1 MDVRMPDGVVV
12 KNVPEGITQDDLL
25 ERYSLSKQPQRTGGT
40 IMSTDVP
47 QVITAQNRGSVMPAE
62 PSTSMMD
69 KIKALYEVPATI
81 GSGMIAQPVGAAYGA
96 YKGITGPKTPQAMQ
110 QAQQAG
116 GQLAQKLQF
125 QPTSPASVGALES
138 IGGALE
144 AAKIPPYL
152 GAIGAIPSAI
162 QAGNVARPVAQQ
174 AARPAMQAIQEV
186 KPTLAG
192 MLRKE
197 APTMAGVGAAEV
209 PEAATRMQMAQQLRV
224 PVELSKGQ
232 AMRDLGQQKFEIE
245 TPKNFPELGK
255 PLIEAQAKRND
266 AILQNFD
273 AFVDATGK
281 ETYGLRETGRV
292 VDKALI
298 NEANKRKSEI
308 NAAYTAAREAG
319 ETQQPVDYAP
329 LKAYIDE
336 QTPTVKRKLAPI
348 ISAVDEEIAKNDPE
362 RIVIDSIT
370 KQKVKQPP
378 SGQISINN
386 LEDIY
391 QFINKNYEPG
401 TVGEG
406 HAKAMKNIINQ
417 MTEGQGGE
425 LYQQARQLRTKY
437 GREFE
442 NVGYVDKLLRTKPGT
457 TDRAVAF
464 EDVFDHSILNGSLD
478 DVSAIGRTLKK
489 AGPEG
494 QQAWK
499 ELQGQTIE
507 YIKKKATNTTDKDIY
522 GNPVVMPKQL
532 KNVVDSLDQDGKLD
546 YVFGKKGAQEL
557 RDLTAVTET
566 VNAPLKGAA
575 NYSNTSSAI
584 ITALDKINATPLGKI
599 PVLGTASK
607 YVAEKGKES
616 ALKKQ
621 IEESI
626 KYTPED
632 MAKALKGK

>member
-1 MDVRMPDGVVV
+1 
-12 KNVPEGITQDDLL
+12 
-25 ERYSLSKQPQRTGGT
+25 
-40 IMSTDVP
+40 MS
-47 QVITAQNRGSVMPAE
+47 
-62 PSTSMMD
+62 
-69 KIKALYEVPATI
+69 
-81 GSGMIAQPVGAAYGA
+81 
-96 YKGITGPKTPQAMQ
+96 QAMQ
-110 QAQQAG
+110 TAKPAVNTMAQA
-116 GQLAQKLQF
+116 
-125 QPTSPASVGALES
+125 
-138 IGGALE
+138 
-144 AAKIPPYL
+144 
-152 GAIGAIPSAI
+152 
-162 QAGNVARPVAQQ
+162 
-174 AARPAMQAIQEV
+174 
-186 KPTLAG
+186 
-192 MLRKE
+192 LRKE

-209 PEAATRMQMAQQLRV
+209 PEAVNRMQMAQQLRV

-255 PLIEAQAKRND
+255 PLVEAQAKRND

-292 VDKALI
+292 VDRALVGA
-298 NEANKRKSEI
+298 ANKAKSEI

-319 ETQQPVDYAP
+319 ETQQPVGYAP
-329 LKAYIDE
+329 LKAYIDN

-348 ISAVDEEIAKNDPE
+348 ISAVDEEIAKNDP
-362 RIVIDSIT
+362 
-370 KQKVKQPP
+370 KKA
-378 SGQISINN
+378 GQISINN

-401 TVGEG
+401 TVGET

-425 LYQQARQLRTKY
+425 LYQEARKLRTKF

-457 TDRAVAF
+457 TDRSVAF
-464 EDVFDHSILNGSLD
+464 EDVFDHSVLNGSLD
-478 DVSAIGRTLKK
+478 DVRAIGMTLKK

-499 ELQGQTIE
+499 ELQGQTIQ
-507 YIKKKATNTTDKDIY
+507 YIKDKVSQSVDVDSF
-522 GNPVVMPKQL
+522 GNPVVSPAKF
-532 KNVVDSLDQDGKLD
+532 KSVVTQLDQDGKLD
-546 YVFGKKGAQEL
+546 YVFGKKGAQEI
-557 RDLTAVTET
+557 RDLLATTIN

-584 ITALDKINATPLGKI
+584 ITALDKINESPLGKI
-599 PVLGTASK
+599 PVLGSASK
-607 YVAEKGKES
+607 FVAEKGKES

-621 IEESI
+621 IKESI
-626 KYTPED
+626 EYNP
-632 MAKALKGK
+632 MADALRKGK

>member
-1 MDVRMPDGVVV
+1 MDVLMPDGTLV
-12 KNVPEGITQDDLL
+12 KDVPEGITKAQLQAKL
-25 ERYSLSKQPQRTGGT
+25 AGASAPTKTTLQP
-40 IMSTDVP
+40 DVP
-47 QVITAQNRGSVMPAE
+47 LVASQMPKQIPVAE
-62 PSTSMMD
+62 PKRSMMD
-69 KIKALYEVPATI
+69 YVKALGEVPLTAA
-81 GSGMIAQPVGAAYGA
+81 SGAIAQPVGAAYGV
-96 YKGITGPKTPQAMQ
+96 YKGMTSPQYGT
-110 QAQQAG
+110 QAG
-116 GQLAQKLQF
+116 VEQGRQAGAELAQKLQY
-125 QPTSPASVGALES
+125 QPTSPVTQDV
-138 IGGALE
+138 
-144 AAKIPPYL
+144 L
-152 GAIGAIPSAI
+152 GAVGNVMETAKVPVTPAGIGQIPSF
-162 QAGNVARPVAQQ
+162 AQQ
-174 AARPAMQAIQEV
+174 ARNVGQFVRPMAQEAIQTA
-186 KPTLAG
+186 KPVVNPLAQA
-192 MLRKE
+192 LRKE
-197 APTMAGVGAAEV
+197 TPTLSGVGAAEV
-209 PEAATRMQMAQQLRV
+209 PEAVARTQMAQQLRV

-232 AMRDLGQQKFEIE
+232 ALRDLGQQKFEIE

-292 VDKALI
+292 VDKALV
-298 NEANKRKSEI
+298 NAANKAKADI

-319 ETQQPVDYAP
+319 ETQQPVGYAP

-348 ISAVDEEIAKNDPE
+348 ISAVDEEIAKNDP
-362 RIVIDSIT
+362 
-370 KQKVKQPP
+370 KKL
-378 SGQISINN
+378 GQISINS

-401 TVGEG
+401 TVGET

-425 LYQQARQLRTKY
+425 LYQEARKLRTKY

-478 DVSAIGRTLKK
+478 DVRAIGMTLKK

-499 ELQGQTIE
+499 ELQGQTVE
-507 YIKKKATNTTDKDIY
+507 YIKRKATNTTDKDIY
-522 GNPVVMPKQL
+522 GNPVVMPRQFKT
-532 KNVVDSLDQDGKLD
+532 VVDTLDQDGKLD
-546 YVFGKKGAQEL
+546 YVFGKQGAQEI
-557 RDLTAVTET
+557 RDLVAVTET

-584 ITALDKINATPLGKI
+584 ISGLDKIAKLRI
-599 PVLGTASK
+599 PAVSNIAGFAS
-607 YVAEKGKES
+607 EKGTES

-621 IEESI
+621 IKESI
-626 KYTPED
+626 NYDP
-632 MAKALKGK
+632 MAEALRKGKK

>member
-1 MDVRMPDGVVV
+1 MPDGTLI
-12 KNVPEGITQDDLL
+12 KDVPEGTTKAQL
-25 ERYSLSKQPQRTGGT
+25 EAKLAGSVAPKTTALQP
-40 IMSTDVP
+40 DVP
-47 QVITAQNRGSVMPAE
+47 LVASQMPKQVPIEE
-62 PSTSMMD
+62 PKTSMMD
-69 KIKALYEVPATI
+69 KLKALYEVPATV
-81 GSGMIAQPVGAAYGA
+81 GSAMLSLPASAAYGYGRSA
-96 YKGITGPKTPQAMQ
+96 LEGAAQGKMPSPEARDKYFRQARQ
-110 QAQQAG
+110 ET
-116 GQLAQKLQF
+116 QF

-144 AAKIPPYL
+144 TAKIPPYL
-152 GAIGAIPSAI
+152 GNIGMIPSAMQSVGAI
-162 QAGNVARPVAQQ
+162 RPMINQTMQTAK
-174 AARPAMQAIQEV
+174 PAVSNMAN
-186 KPTLAG
+186 A
-192 MLRKE
+192 LRGKVTVE
-197 APTMAGVGAAEV
+197 GAPTMAGVGAAEV
-209 PEAATRMQMAQQLRV
+209 PEAAVRAQMAQQLRV

-292 VDKALI
+292 VDKALVGA
-298 NEANKRKSEI
+298 ANKAKADI

-319 ETQQPVDYAP
+319 ETQQPVGYAP
-329 LKAYIDE
+329 LKTYIDE

-348 ISAVDEEIAKNDPE
+348 ISAVDEEIAKNDP
-362 RIVIDSIT
+362 
-370 KQKVKQPP
+370 KKL
-378 SGQISINN
+378 GQVSINN

-406 HAKAMKNIINQ
+406 HARAMKNIINQ

-425 LYQQARQLRTKY
+425 LYQEARKLRTKF

-457 TDRAVAF
+457 TDRSIAF

-478 DVSAIGRTLKK
+478 DVRAIGMTLKK

-494 QQAWK
+494 QQAFK
-499 ELQGQTIE
+499 ELQGQTIQ
-507 YIKKKATNTTDKDIY
+507 YMKDQVSKSVDVDSF
-522 GNPVVMPKQL
+522 GNPVVSPAKF
-532 KNVVDSLDQDGKLD
+532 KSVVTQLDQDGKLD
-546 YVFGKKGAQEL
+546 YIFGKTGAQEIRNL
-557 RDLTAVTET
+557 LET
-566 VNAPLKGAA
+566 TINVNAPLKGAA

-584 ITALDKINATPLGKI
+584 IGALDKIGGIRI
-599 PVLGTASK
+599 PGVSNVAK
-607 YVAEKGKES
+607 FAAEKGKES

-621 IEESI
+621 IKESI
-626 KYTPED
+626 EYNP
-632 MAKALKGK
+632 MADALRKTK

>member
-1 MDVRMPDGVVV
+1 MAEYIVTAPDG
-12 KNVPEGITQDDLL
+12 KEITLEGPAGASKEQIIAQAQKLYKPQSAPTQTTL
-25 ERYSLSKQPQRTGGT
+25 QP
-40 IMSTDVP
+40 DVP
-47 QVITAQNRGSVMPAE
+47 LVASQMPKQIPVAE
-62 PSTSMMD
+62 PKRSMMD
-69 KIKALYEVPATI
+69 YVKALGEVPLTAA
-81 GSGMIAQPVGAAYGA
+81 SGAIAQPVGAAYGV
-96 YKGITGPKTPQAMQ
+96 YKGMTSPQYGT
-110 QAQQAG
+110 QAG
-116 GQLAQKLQF
+116 VEEGRQAGAELAQKLQY
-125 QPTSPASVGALES
+125 QPTSPVTQDV
-138 IGGALE
+138 
-144 AAKIPPYL
+144 L
-152 GAIGAIPSAI
+152 GAIGGAMEAAKVPVTPAGIGQIPSF
-162 QAGNVARPVAQQ
+162 AQQ
-174 AARPAMQAIQEV
+174 ARNVGQFVRPMAQEAIQTA
-186 KPTLAG
+186 KPVVNPLAQA
-192 MLRKE
+192 LRKE
-197 APTMAGVGAAEV
+197 APTLSGVGAAEV
-209 PEAATRMQMAQQLRV
+209 PEAVARTQMAQQLRV

-232 AMRDLGQQKFEIE
+232 ALRDLGQQKFEIE

-292 VDKALI
+292 VDKALV
-298 NEANKRKSEI
+298 NAANKAKADI

-319 ETQQPVDYAP
+319 ETQQPVGYAP

-348 ISAVDEEIAKNDPE
+348 ISAVDEEIAKNDP
-362 RIVIDSIT
+362 
-370 KQKVKQPP
+370 KKL
-378 SGQISINN
+378 GQISINS

-401 TVGEG
+401 TVGET

-425 LYQQARQLRTKY
+425 LYQEARKLRTKY

-442 NVGYVDKLLRTKPGT
+442 NVGYVDKLLRQKPGT

-478 DVSAIGRTLKK
+478 DVRAIGMTLKK

-499 ELQGQTIE
+499 ELQGQTIQ
-507 YIKKKATNTTDKDIY
+507 YIKDKVTQNIDTDAF
-522 GNPVVMPKQL
+522 GNPVVSPAKF
-532 KNVVDSLDQDGKLD
+532 KSVVTQLDQDGKLD
-546 YVFGKKGAQEL
+546 YVFGKQGAQEI
-557 RDLTAVTET
+557 RDLLET
-566 VNAPLKGAA
+566 TINVNQPLKGAA
-575 NYSNTSSAI
+575 NYSNSASAI
-584 ITALDKINATPLGKI
+584 ITALDKINESPLGKI

-607 YVAEKGKES
+607 FVAEKGKES

-621 IEESI
+621 IKESI
-626 KYTPED
+626 NYDP
-632 MAKALKGK
+632 MAEALRKGKK

>member
-1 MDVRMPDGVVV
+1 MAEKEYTVVAPDG
-12 KNVPEGITQDDLL
+12 KEITLIGPIGASND
-25 ERYSLSKQPQRTGGT
+25 
-40 IMSTDVP
+40 
-47 QVITAQNRGSVMPAE
+47 
-62 PSTSMMD
+62 
-69 KIKALYEVPATI
+69 EV
-81 GSGMIAQPVGAAYGA
+81 IAQ
-96 YKGITGPKTPQAMQ
+96 
-110 QAQQAG
+110 
-116 GQLAQKLQF
+116 AQKLYKPQEATKRDMTDYVKALGEVPTALVRGVVDPILANAYGIAKSIPQAIQTGQAPAPIGAQIAQETMQKMQY
-125 QPTSPASVGALES
+125 QPTSPVTKDVLGA

-144 AAKIPPYL
+144 STKLPPYM
-152 GAIGAIPSAI
+152 GNIGAIPSAI
-162 QAGNVARPVAQQ
+162 QAGNVAKP
-174 AARPAMQAIQEV
+174 AIQETIQTV
-186 KPTLAG
+186 KPVVNTMAQT
-192 MLRKE
+192 LRKE
-197 APTMAGVGAAEV
+197 APTMAGVGAAQV
-209 PEAATRMQMAQQLRV
+209 PETAVRTQMAQQLRV

-281 ETYGLRETGRV
+281 QTYGLRETGRV
-292 VDKALI
+292 VDKALVGA
-298 NEANKRKSEI
+298 ANKAKAEI
-308 NAAYTAAREAG
+308 NAAYTAAKEAG
-319 ETQQPVDYAP
+319 ETQQPIGYAP

-362 RIVIDSIT
+362 KIVINPIT
-370 KQKVKQPP
+370 KQKIKTPP
-378 SGQISINN
+378 TGQISINN

-401 TVGEG
+401 TVGET

-425 LYQQARQLRTKY
+425 LYQEARKLRTKF

-478 DVSAIGRTLKK
+478 DVRAIGMTLKK

-494 QQAWK
+494 QQAFK
-499 ELQGQTIE
+499 ELQGQTIQ
-507 YIKKKATNTTDKDIY
+507 YLKDQVTKNSDLDVFDNPIVSPAKFKSVITT
-522 GNPVVMPKQL
+522 
-532 KNVVDSLDQDGKLD
+532 LDQDGKLD
-546 YVFGKKGAQEL
+546 YIFGKKGAQEI
-557 RDLTAVTET
+557 RDLYQ
-566 VNAPLKGAA
+566 VNMYVNKPLKGSE
-575 NYSNTSSAI
+575 NYSNSYSAI
-584 ITALDKINATPLGKI
+584 ITALDKIGGIRI
-599 PVLGTASK
+599 PGVSNVAK
-607 YVAEKGKES
+607 FAAEKGKET

-621 IEESI
+621 IQESI
-626 KYTPED
+626 NYNP
-632 MAKALKGK
+632 MAEALRKTK